1 MRRLLLAAA
10 VALLT
15 AGCGTQTPDY
25 QSIWTTS
32 TTTTSPTKAE
42 EPVPF
47 AQYLDSAGVGEEQV
61 APDALPDLTVSM
73 PIPPGWAKHTSPTMP
88 PATEVITKDGAYPN
102 AMLMVFKLIGDF
114 DPREAVKHANG
125 DVLMSKNFKQLDA
138 SDADFH
144 GFPSSMI
151 QGSFDLN
158 GKRLHSFNRVV
169 IATGSPPA
177 SQRYL
182 IEFAVTTL
190 ADQAAAQSTEIESL
204 IKGFTV
210 AAK

>member
-10 VALLT
+10 LVLLA
-15 AGCGTQTPDY
+15 AGCGPETPDY
-25 QSIWTTS
+25 QSIWSTS
-32 TTTTSPTKAE
+32 TTPTTTTKKE

-47 AQYLDSAGVGEEQV
+47 AQYLETAGVGEEQV
-61 APDALPDLTVSM
+61 APDTLPDLTVSM
-73 PIPPGWAKHTSPTMP
+73 PIPPGWSKHTSPNIPP
-88 PATEVITKDGAYPN
+88 PAVVITKDGAYPN
-102 AMLMVFKLIGDF
+102 AILMVFKLIGDF
-114 DPREAVKHANG
+114 DPREAVKHSSG
-125 DVLMSKNFKQLDA
+125 DVLLSKNFKQLDA

-182 IEFAVTTL
+182 VEFAVTSL
-190 ADQAAAQSTEIESL
+190 ADEAVAQSDDIESL
-204 IKGFTV
+204 IRGFTV

>member
-10 VALLT
+10 LALLT
-15 AGCGTQTPDY
+15 AGCGPQTPDY

-32 TTTTSPTKAE
+32 TKATTPTTTE

-47 AQYLDSAGVGEEQV
+47 AQYLDTAGVGEEQV
-61 APDALPDLTVSM
+61 APDTLPDLTVSM
-73 PIPPGWAKHTSPTMP
+73 PIPPGWARHTSPSIP
-88 PATEVITKDGAYPN
+88 PATVVITKDAAYPN

-125 DVLMSKNFKQLDA
+125 DVLMSRNFKQLDA

-182 IEFAVTTL
+182 VEFAVTSL
-190 ADQAAAQSTEIESL
+190 ADQAVAQSNEIESL